1 MLEEFINSEEFELDD
16 GMENSTSANK
26 NTRKAT
32 LVAGE
37 EFCVNRYEDEEQ
49 DQQDGETKRK
59 KMVEEEKLR
68 KRNTAQIIRDK
79 ILTKIKFII
88 SIDDSRLNEFKLNY
102 SILL

>member
-49 DQQDGETKRK
+49 D
-59 KMVEEEKLR
+59 
-68 KRNTAQIIRDK
+68 
-79 ILTKIKFII
+79 
-88 SIDDSRLNEFKLNY
+88 
-102 SILL
+102 